1 MGVKCQLLG
10 LDFWITMLVFGYLQ
24 MLCCCFLGM
33 LWLQCLMVPLCQSLN
48 HFQLPVCLPAHL
60 ALDGSWL
67 TQNAL
72 SVFLSCFFSD
82 FLRLPLFF
90 TDMLVFLLFPLNYL
104 QSDINFINNLRM
116 SWIYF
121 KIQVD
126 PGFLQVIDFKIQVDP
141 CVYTGHWFT
150 STLIW
155 KAAFTFSVFIGE
167 IKKER
172 IVHGLS
178 Y

>member
-1 MGVKCQLLG
+1 MSATRFGFLNNYAGFWLSSDALLLFFG
-10 LDFWITMLVFGYLQ
+10 DAMASVF
-24 MLCCCFLGM
+24 
-33 LWLQCLMVPLCQSLN
+33 
-48 HFQLPVCLPAHL
+48 
-60 ALDGSWL
+60 DGSSVSIS
-67 TQNAL
+67 QSFSAS
-72 SVFLSCFFSD
+72 SVFACSFGSGRFMTYAKCPLRLFILLFSD